1 MAWNEPGER
10 GHDTFEHT
18 ADIGIEAWGPGL
30 EALFEEAA
38 DALTEA
44 VLNVDTVEEGET
56 LSVAAEGDEP
66 EELLVA
72 WLEEV
77 LFAFEGQGFATARS
91 RVDSLTDSRV
101 EGTLFG
107 EPFNPT
113 RHAVSAAVKAVTYH
127 DLRIERHNGQH
138 RVRIVLDV

>member
-38 DALTEA
+38 GALAEA
-44 VLNVDTVEEGET
+44 MLIVDTVEETDT
-56 LSVAAEGDEP
+56 LSMAAQGEEP
-66 EELLVA
+66 EELLIA

-77 LFAFEGQGFATARS
+77 LFAFEGQDFAPVRA
-91 RVDSLTDSRV
+91 RVDSLADGEV
-101 EGTLFG
+101 AGTLFG
-107 EPFNPT
+107 EPFDPT
-113 RHAVSAAVKAVTYH
+113 RHAVSAVVKAVTYH
-127 DLRIERHNGQH
+127 GLSIERHNGQH